1 MKGVNKKTNIN
12 IVDQVLGIGPKVD
25 WGTKK
30 NKRLLEAFLA
40 LKNADEAAR
49 FLRDLMT
56 EKEIKEFANRLDAA
70 YELSCNTQYNAIT
83 EDTGLSSSTIARI
96 AKWLGGS
103 LGGYRLILKRL
114 HAHNSS
120 KIGKGLSLSS

>member
-1 MKGVNKKTNIN
+1 MKGVNKNTNIGTVN
-12 IVDQVLGIGPKVD
+12 MVLGVGSKVD
-25 WGTKK
+25 WKTKK

-40 LKNADEAAR
+40 LKNTDETSR

-70 YELSCNTQYNAIT
+70 YELSQGVYYDAIT

-120 KIGKGLSLSS
+120 KVGKGLSLSS